1 MAKYLKKPK
10 MNIAMNIAMVLFCLT
25 VFTTYLASG
34 LYAKYSTQATGS
46 DSARVIKFGEITIT
60 ETGDF
65 LMDKNGNSTGKMLVI
80 PGVDIMK
87 QAAVNYGGSEAA
99 TYVFLEVVV
108 SDHWSYNNRVFS
120 AASGKIQWTIQDS
133 WTKLNTDGFVF
144 YKTLEPNQIM
154 AAQSSIGPDETAN
167 GVPGDVF
174 VVTTDAEDA
183 NRDGKTAYSVKV
195 SSEITRNQLET
206 LTGVSVSFR
215 ASVVQANGFDS
226 VVAAWQSLS
235 AKEGAA

>member
-46 DSARVIKFGEITIT
+46 DSARVIKFGEISIT

-65 LMDKNGNSTGKMLVI
+65 LIDKNGNSTGKMLII

-87 QAAVNYGGSEAA
+87 QAAVNYDGSEAA

-120 AASGKIQWTIQDS
+120 AENGKIQWTIQDS
-133 WTKLNTDGFVF
+133 WTKLNTDGLVF

-154 AAQSSIGPDETAN
+154 ASQSDIGPDEATNA
-167 GVPGDVF
+167 VSGDVF
-174 VVTTDAEDA
+174 VVTTEDTDA
-183 NRDGKTAYSVKV
+183 NRDGRKVYSVTVK
-195 SSEITRNQLET
+195 SDITRNQLET

-226 VVAAWQSLS
+226 VAAAWQSLS
-235 AKEGAA
+235 AKEVLS

>member
-46 DSARVIKFGEITIT
+46 DSARVIKFGEISIA

-65 LMDKNGNSTGKMLVI
+65 LLEAGQPTNKMQIL

-87 QAAVNYGGSEAA
+87 QAVVSFGGSEAA

-120 AASGKIQWTIQDS
+120 AENGKIQWTIQDS
-133 WTKLNTDGFVF
+133 WTKLNTDGLVF

-154 AAQSSIGPDETAN
+154 ASQSDIGPDEATNA
-167 GVPGDVF
+167 VSGDVF
-174 VVTTDAEDA
+174 VVTTEDKDA
-183 NRDGKTAYSVKV
+183 NRDGKKAYSVTVK
-195 SSEITRNQLET
+195 SDITRNQLET

-226 VVAAWQSLS
+226 VAAAWQSLS